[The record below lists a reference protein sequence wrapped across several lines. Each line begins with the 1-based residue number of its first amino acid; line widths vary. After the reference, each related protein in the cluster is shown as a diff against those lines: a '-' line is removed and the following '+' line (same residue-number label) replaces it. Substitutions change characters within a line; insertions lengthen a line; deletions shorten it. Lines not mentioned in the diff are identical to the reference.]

1 MTTLKEKAT
10 KNTRLEFR
18 IPERQKELI
27 EDAANLQGMSV
38 SDFIASVAHREA
50 VKVLQ
55 ENATL
60 QLNREASVRFVEALM
75 SPPAPTEALRN
86 LMRVPST
93 ARSS

>member
-1 MTTLKEKAT
+1 MTTLKEKTT

-27 EDAANLQGMSV
+27 EDAANLQGVSV

-55 ENATL
+55 ESATL
-60 QLNREASVRFVEALM
+60 QLNREASARFVEALM
-75 SPPAPTEALRN
+75 SPPAPTEALRQ
-86 LMRVPST
+86 LMHVPGT

>member
-1 MTTLKEKAT
+1 MTTLKEKTT

-55 ENATL
+55 ESATL
-60 QLNREASVRFVEALM
+60 QLNREASARFVEALM
-75 SPPAPTEALRN
+75 SPPAPTEALRK
-86 LMRVPST
+86 LMRVPGT